1 MKNTISYERAK
12 SYIER
17 FRNNRNI
24 IEVPEFK
31 GSLSLSE
38 TFEVEAF
45 RALVAQPGC
54 VGVRIYYGMKEVLKI
69 CAVIVGVNAE
79 LHPIS
84 KGSGITGNEIIFGD
98 SALCPPICAPNSGF

>member
-1 MKNTISYERAK
+1 MKNTISYETAK

-17 FRNNRNI
+17 FRNNRNNT
-24 IEVPEFK
+24 EVPEFK

-54 VGVRIYYGMKEVLKI
+54 VGVRIYYGMKEDLKI

-79 LHPIS
+79 NQDMV
-84 KGSGITGNEIIFGD
+84 GAARSGENDIIIED
-98 SALCPPICAPNSGF
+98 SQLCPPICSPISAF

>member
-1 MKNTISYERAK
+1 MKNTISYETAK

-17 FRNNRNI
+17 FRNNRNN

-54 VGVRIYYGMKEVLKI
+54 VGVRIYYGMKEDLNI

-79 LHPIS
+79 NQDMV
-84 KGSGITGNEIIFGD
+84 GVFRGGENEIIVED